1 MSLRKTAA
9 DSASQYL
16 ESGYSE
22 SLAEQALTT
31 EAAERGQ
38 GRDDTG
44 IMARTQDHAAWSVR
58 MAKAAMAED
67 PAQLASLAREMRAAR
82 VPIDTIVDVTIPDAA
97 RELGRCWAEDRIGF
111 SFTSIGTARLQS
123 LLRDLM
129 RTGTAPILSGLSDA
143 QPALLIVVP
152 EGEQHTL
159 GALIASAQFSRMR
172 YDTVLSLCESV
183 ARLRMRLRAERFAA
197 VCLSISRVETLE
209 SAGELTEIVRKACDY
224 PVKIMVGG
232 AAIEAAEHSGI
243 GADAVTND
251 LPGALRLCGLRI
263 STPVEGRGETRV

>member
-1 MSLRKTAA
+1 MSLRKTTADDAPRYPRDPAGRMLADQAMALAA
-9 DSASQYL
+9 A
-16 ESGYSE
+16 
-22 SLAEQALTT
+22 
-31 EAAERGQ
+31 GQ
-38 GRDDTG
+38 GQKRNDAG
-44 IMARTQDHAAWSVR
+44 LARTMDQAAWSVR
-58 MAKAAMAED
+58 MARASVADD
-67 PAQLASLAREMRAAR
+67 PAQLTTLAHEMRAAR
-82 VPIDTIVDVTIPDAA
+82 VPIETIIDMTIPEAA
-97 RELGRCWAEDRIGF
+97 RKLGRDWAEDRIGF
-111 SFTSIGTARLQS
+111 SYTSIGTARLQS

-129 RTGTAPILSGLSDA
+129 RTGTAPILSGLSET

-209 SAGELTEIVRKACDY
+209 SASQLTDIVRKACDY

-232 AAIEAAEHSGI
+232 AAIEAAEHIGI

-251 LPGALRLCGLRI
+251 LPVALRQCGLSI
-263 STPVEGRGETRV
+263 STPVGGRDATRG